1 MMSPPYLEESTSASS
16 MLKNTSECRLIK
28 KVQMQGG
35 DPSAGFA
42 GATVGGRFGR
52 GPSRPPPRKA
62 FAADGPFSS
71 AC

>member
-1 MMSPPYLEESTSASS
+1 